1 MPCDLLG
8 LSPTDSRSEV
18 PVPQIRTI
26 LAATDLQ
33 SRSAAVP
40 ERSAQLARTLG
51 ARLILAAILP
61 EKPVRLRRAPT
72 PEATL
77 TKLQT
82 LADQMDGLDVQV
94 VARNGN
100 VAAGLA
106 ALVADYSVDLLVM
119 GLHKERLVLDTLR
132 LTTMEQI
139 TLAVPCPVL
148 VAHRRGAV
156 PYQSVL
162 GAVTFAPASA
172 HAMAIAARLAPG
184 ATFNAIHALALRGS
198 DRRSD
203 ALHETPRMTEAE
215 LLRRAFMDLPDLPR
229 SLPLPEIIPGGVH
242 EVIAYRIAELQPD
255 LLVIGSHS
263 GRDPAALGNYARD
276 LMRAPP
282 TDLLIAKPV

>member
-8 LSPTDSRSEV
+8 LSPTDSRTEV

-40 ERSAQLARTLG
+40 ERAGQLARALG
-51 ARLILAAILP
+51 ARLILAAILQ
-61 EKPVRLRRAPT
+61 EKPVRLRRRPT
-72 PEATL
+72 PEATRA
-77 TKLQT
+77 KLQ
-82 LADQMDGLDVQV
+82 LMADEMGGLDVHV
-94 VARNGN
+94 MVRTGN
-100 VAAGLA
+100 VASGLA
-106 ALVADYSVDLLVM
+106 ELVAEFGVDLLVM

-148 VAHRRGAV
+148 VAHRRGAA

-172 HAMAIAARLAPG
+172 HAMAIAARLAPT

-198 DRRSD
+198 DKRSD
-203 ALHETPRMTEAE
+203 TLHESPRMTEAE
-215 LLRRAFMDLPDLPR
+215 LLRKAFMDLPDLPP

-242 EVIAYRIAELQPD
+242 EVIAYRISELQPD

-263 GRDPAALGNYARD
+263 GRNPSALGNYARD